1 MKGHGNLNWDFSMGF
16 RHQGDT
22 WANST
27 SITVRGYDWADAYT
41 RAKNIYDFM
50 KQQGASLYSFTFFLR
65 DDGMQSL
72 EVRPHEIFCTYFAS
86 DEEKFFERL
95 DTAWQYVWRN

>member
-16 RHQGDT
+16 RRPGDT

-27 SITVRGYDWADAYT
+27 SITVRGYDWADTYT

-50 KQQGASLYSFTFFLR
+50 KQQGIPLYSFTFFLR
-65 DDGMQSL
+65 DDGMQPL
-72 EVRPHEIFCTYFAS
+72 EVRPHEIFCTYFPS
-86 DEEKFFERL
+86 DEEKFFENL
-95 DTAWQYVWRN
+95 DTAWQYVRRN